1 MSGRKI
7 AVDKKLVKNIID
19 KGICSNCGGTLSY
32 RVVEMGDCGK
42 IMIIKCEN
50 CGDELVLDLEPQ
62 DNTLS

>member
-7 AVDKKLVKNIID
+7 AVDKKLVKDIID
-19 KGICSNCGGTLSY
+19 KGICSKCGGTLSY
-32 RVVEMGDCGK
+32 RAVEMDECGK

-50 CGDELVLDLEPQ
+50 CGDELVFDLEPQ

>member
-7 AVDKKLVKNIID
+7 AVDKKLVKDIID
-19 KGICSNCGGTLSY
+19 KGICSKCGGTQSY
-32 RVVEMGDCGK
+32 RAVEMGECGK